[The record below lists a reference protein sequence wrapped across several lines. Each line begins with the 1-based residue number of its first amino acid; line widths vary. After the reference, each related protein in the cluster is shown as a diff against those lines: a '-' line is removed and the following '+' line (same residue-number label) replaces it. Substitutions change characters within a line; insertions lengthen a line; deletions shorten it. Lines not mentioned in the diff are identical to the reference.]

1 MASPLIARFL
11 LAGIACA
18 ASGAAFAETWEGDQR
33 AGLLQFTAI
42 QAGAKFTGAFKRFKV
57 RLEYDAKDPAK
68 GKLHVTVPT
77 ASVDTAD
84 AERDEIIR
92 SADFFRTGEYPEA
105 VFHAEGFERDGAGF
119 VARGELTIR
128 GITQAASVRFALK
141 PAGKRLSM
149 KGSAELRRLPFGI
162 GQGEWES
169 TEWIGDEV
177 GVRFDLKLRP
187 APGAASP

>member
-1 MASPLIARFL
+1 MASPLIARVL

-18 ASGAAFAETWEGDQR
+18 ATGAACAETWEGDQR
-33 AGLLQFTAI
+33 AGSLQFTAI
-42 QAGAKFTGAFKRFKV
+42 QAGAKFTGAFKRFTV
-57 RLEYDAKDPAK
+57 RLEFDARDPAQ

-92 SADFFRTGEYPEA
+92 SVDFFWTGEYPEA
-105 VFHAEGFERDGAGF
+105 VFHAKGFERDGAGF

-128 GITQAASVRFALK
+128 GITQTASVRFGLK
-141 PAGKRLSM
+141 PSGKRLAM
-149 KGSAELRRLPFGI
+149 TGSSELRRLPFGI

-187 APGAASP
+187 VPAAASP

>member
-1 MASPLIARFL
+1 MAFPLIARIL
-11 LAGIACA
+11 SAAIACA
-18 ASGAAFAETWEGDQR
+18 ACIPAFAETWEGDQG
-33 AGLLQFTAI
+33 AGSLQFTAI
-42 QAGAKFTGAFKRFKV
+42 QAGAKFTGAFQRFTV
-57 RLEYDAKDPAK
+57 RLEFDAEDPAR

-77 ASVDTAD
+77 TSVDTAD

-92 SADFFRTGEYPEA
+92 SVDFFWTGKFPDA
-105 VFHAEGFERDGAGF
+105 VFHAAGFERDGAGF
-119 VARGELTIR
+119 LARGELSIR
-128 GITQAASVRFALK
+128 GVTQAASVRFELK

-149 KGSAELRRLPFGI
+149 KGSSELRRLPFGI

-187 APGAASP
+187 AAG